1 MIFICPKLVGFL
13 MFYDGS
19 GSPPPMG
26 KIVKTTALKVQ
37 LGKGSSGGGRVERKQ
52 KQYKYA

>member
-26 KIVKTTALKVQ
+26 KIVKTTALI
-37 LGKGSSGGGRVERKQ
+37 GKRKQ
-52 KQYKYA
+52 RGRKSGEEAETI